1 MHHTWPAICQSA
13 EGVDQALN
21 IFLNFPYRSSS
32 DVCYLPIDEGFRSLK
47 SGFFSGTG
55 AGTST
60 SACISVSVVA
70 TIRVV
75 VIVSSAIVV
84 VSRRLLLLGLAVCRL
99 LLLLLAFRLLA
110 TLSLGSA

>member
-1 MHHTWPAICQSA
+1 MHHTWPAICQIA

-55 AGTST
+55 AGTSASIT
-60 SACISVSVVA
+60 VSVVA